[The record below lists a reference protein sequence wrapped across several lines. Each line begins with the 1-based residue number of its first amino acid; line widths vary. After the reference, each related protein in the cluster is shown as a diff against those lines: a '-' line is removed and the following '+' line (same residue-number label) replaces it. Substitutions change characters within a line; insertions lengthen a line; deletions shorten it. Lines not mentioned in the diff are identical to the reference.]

1 MCDSDKRMI
10 LKLEKKNTELK
21 AEIEK
26 FKAESEQ
33 SKAEL
38 HDYKKGRLSNDTV
51 FDQIIDDDQNLYA
64 TTGLERNE
72 FEWILVRFENAVKN
86 SPNAPRFS
94 EYANESGNTCILS
107 VRRVLFIALSRK
119 RNNEKQEIFAAYA
132 HIDQSTVS
140 RYLALADVLLMKILP
155 TAENIAATI
164 RKERTIEAFKEFVPG
179 KSAGELYLDATF
191 VQVQRPQVDQKK
203 AYSGKR
209 KRYVY
214 NIQITSNKDGLV
226 LDVGH
231 PEEGSAHDMEVLRRN
246 PPNFGKWTKNMRDPN
261 TKQEHRIILYTDKG
275 YLGVEKD
282 YPGIISKQPYKKP
295 KGYEMTET
303 DQKYNQRISRKRIR
317 VEHAINRLKWF
328 RRMSAVYDDSKEEFY
343 KEIQV
348 VTGLT
353 NLHILFNDRKYVKPM
368 ERVCSQIK

>member
-94 EYANESGNTCILS
+94 EYVNESGNTCIIS

-132 HIDQSTVS
+132 RIDEYSYTP
-140 RYLALADVLLMKILP
+140 KH
-155 TAENIAATI
+155 
-164 RKERTIEAFKEFVPG
+164 KFV
-179 KSAGELYLDATF
+179 
-191 VQVQRPQVDQKK
+191 
-203 AYSGKR
+203 
-209 KRYVY
+209 
-214 NIQITSNKDGLV
+214 
-226 LDVGH
+226 
-231 PEEGSAHDMEVLRRN
+231 
-246 PPNFGKWTKNMRDPN
+246 
-261 TKQEHRIILYTDKG
+261 
-275 YLGVEKD
+275 
-282 YPGIISKQPYKKP
+282 
-295 KGYEMTET
+295 
-303 DQKYNQRISRKRIR
+303 
-317 VEHAINRLKWF
+317 
-328 RRMSAVYDDSKEEFY
+328 
-343 KEIQV
+343 
-348 VTGLT
+348 
-353 NLHILFNDRKYVKPM
+353 
-368 ERVCSQIK
+368 